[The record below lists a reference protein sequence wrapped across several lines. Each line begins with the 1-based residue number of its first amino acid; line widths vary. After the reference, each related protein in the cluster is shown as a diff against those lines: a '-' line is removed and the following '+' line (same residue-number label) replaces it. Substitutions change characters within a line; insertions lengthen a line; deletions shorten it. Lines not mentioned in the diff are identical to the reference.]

1 MTTDEMRIDLLRTT
15 FRYGRVNMGIRL
27 GNITHGEFTAL
38 QMVHIYMKRNPDA
51 SGIGVSELARCSF
64 MSPPAMSR
72 TLKSIEEKGLA
83 ERMIDSKNRRKTYV
97 RLTQARRTGPAV
109 RLGGIH
115 RVYQPGDG
123 GDGGRK
129 NGCVPC
135 LVEGAG
141 RHHGEKHRNGFGE
154 SFLERAPELWK
165 SNFRD
170 VFEGMAQKEQ
180 QKGEIGKN
188 VEIV

>member
-1 MTTDEMRIDLLRTT
+1 MEMTTDEMRIDLLRTT

-27 GNITHGEFTAL
+27 GNITHGELTAL

-97 RLTQARRTGPAV
+97 RLTQAGEQARQYAWEVSTEY
-109 RLGGIH
+109 IN
-115 RVYQPGDG
+115 RVM
-123 GDGGRK
+123 
-129 NGCVPC
+129 
-135 LVEGAG
+135 EEM
-141 RHHGEKHRNGFGE
+141 GEEKMDA
-154 SFLERAPELWK
+154 FLALWK
-165 SNFRD
+165 ELVDIMEKNI
-170 VFEGMAQKEQ
+170 GMVSE
-180 QKGEIGKN
+180 N
-188 VEIV
+188 PS

>member
-83 ERMIDSKNRRKTYV
+83 ERMIDSKNRRKTY
-97 RLTQARRTGPAV
+97 
-109 RLGGIH
+109 IN
-115 RVYQPGDG
+115 RVM
-123 GDGGRK
+123 
-129 NGCVPC
+129 
-135 LVEGAG
+135 EEM
-141 RHHGEKHRNGFGE
+141 GEEKMDA
-154 SFLERAPELWK
+154 FLALWK
-165 SNFRD
+165 ELVDIMEKNI
-170 VFEGMAQKEQ
+170 GMVSE
-180 QKGEIGKN
+180 N
-188 VEIV
+188 PS

>member
-97 RLTQARRTGPAV
+97 RLTQAGEQARQYAWEVSTEYINRVMEEMGEESPTIMIKEC
-109 RLGGIH
+109 RLHVAKDLLLKTKKTIDEI
-115 RVYQPGDG
+115 VF
-123 GDGGRK
+123 
-129 NGCVPC
+129 
-135 LVEGAG
+135 EAG
-141 RHHGEKHRNGFGE
+141 FSNKVTFFKV
-154 SFLERAPELWK
+154 FLEKYGCTPKE
-165 SNFRD
+165 FRTKHLEE
-170 VFEGMAQKEQ
+170 VQ
-180 QKGEIGKN
+180 
-188 VEIV
+188 

>member
-97 RLTQARRTGPAV
+97 RLTQAGEQARQYAWEVSTEY
-109 RLGGIH
+109 IN
-115 RVYQPGDG
+115 RVM
-123 GDGGRK
+123 
-129 NGCVPC
+129 
-135 LVEGAG
+135 EEM
-141 RHHGEKHRNGFGE
+141 GEEKMDA
-154 SFLERAPELWK
+154 FLALWK
-165 SNFRD
+165 ELVDIMEKNI
-170 VFEGMAQKEQ
+170 GMVSENHLRACPGIMEK
-180 QKGEIGKN
+180 
-188 VEIV
+188 